1 MKALVCLKKAWVKQ
15 FEPSVSHFKWI
26 ILLFESL
33 ASQIKAL
40 YCFLDDLKGYGDDKK
55 GLPDALQDLLND
67 YLILLNASV
76 NKMEPAN

>member
-1 MKALVCLKKAWVKQ
+1 MKALVCMKKALVRQ

-40 YCFLDDLKGYGDDKK
+40 YCFLDDLNSYGDDKK
-55 GLPDALQDLLND
+55 GLPDALPGLLND
-67 YLILLNASV
+67 YLISLKASV
-76 NKMEPAN
+76 SEMKPVY